1 MSKKSLARAT
11 KRVRVQ
17 AVPKFKR
24 NMHGEV
30 TAIVY
35 DIYGPEYLRR

>member
-1 MSKKSLARAT
+1 MSKKALAKAT

-17 AVPKFKR
+17 ALPKFKR
-24 NMHGEV
+24 NHMGEV

-35 DIYGPEYLRR
+35 DIYGPDYLKR